1 MKKFLLIITLF
12 CAIFNAAY
20 ADVNELAEDIL
31 LKKQIAQMLI
41 VGFNEST
48 LTKENPIYSDIKDLG
63 IGGVILFSK
72 NADKTQ
78 TKLRKNIQNF
88 NQLKKL
94 NEDLQS
100 ISEIPLFISIDQEG
114 GLVSRLSPSYFVVST
129 YSAGFLG
136 QKNDLKFTHAE
147 AEKTAKTLSALG
159 INVNFA
165 PVVDLDINKNSKIIS
180 GLRRSYSDNPKTV
193 SAHAREVIL
202 AHNKYNIITTLKHFP
217 GHGSAQGDTHLGFVD
232 ISNTYTKEEIL
243 PYKTLIN
250 EKIVTGVM
258 VSHLYNKNIDEKYPA
273 SMSHD
278 FVTKKL
284 IKELNFDGLI
294 FTDDIQMEAIR
305 NNYSFEEALEKA
317 ILAGC
322 DVIVIGNNLHYD
334 KDVAKNA
341 VEIIFN
347 LIKNEVISKE
357 RIAFSYD
364 KIMKAKENF
373 RKNEQADRED

>member
-1 MKKFLLIITLF
+1 MKKFFIIIALF
-12 CAIFNAAY
+12 CAIFNVASA
-20 ADVNELAEDIL
+20 NETAEDIL

-48 LTKENPIYSDIKDLG
+48 LTKDNPIYSDIQDLG

-78 TKLRKNIQNF
+78 TKLKKNIQNF

-136 QKNDLKFTHAE
+136 QKNDLKFTYKE
-147 AEKTAKTLSALG
+147 AEKTAKTLSSLG

-193 SAHAREVIL
+193 SAHAKEVIL
-202 AHNKYNIITTLKHFP
+202 AHNKYNIITALKHFP
-217 GHGSAQGDTHLGFVD
+217 GHGSAQGDTHQGFVD
-232 ISNTYTKEEIL
+232 ITNTYTKEEIL

-250 EKIVTGVM
+250 EKIVTGAM
-258 VSHLYNKNIDEKYPA
+258 VSHLYNKNVDEKYPA
-273 SMSHD
+273 SMSQN

-305 NNYSFEEALEKA
+305 SNYSFEETLEKT

-334 KDVAKNA
+334 EFAAKNA

-347 LIKNEVISKE
+347 LVKNGIISKE
-357 RIAFSYD
+357 RIVFSYD
-364 KIMKAKENF
+364 KIIKAKENF

>member
-1 MKKFLLIITLF
+1 MKKFLLILF
-12 CAIFNAAY
+12 LLCGIFNATY
-20 ADVNELAEDIL
+20 ASDLAEDIL

-48 LTKENPIYSDIKDLG
+48 LTKDNPIYSDIKDLG
-63 IGGVILFSK
+63 IGGVILFSR

-88 NQLKKL
+88 TQLKKL

-100 ISEIPLFISIDQEG
+100 IAEIPLFISIDQEG

-129 YSAGFLG
+129 YSAAFLG
-136 QKNDLKFTHAE
+136 QKNDLKFTYSE
-147 AEKTAKTLSALG
+147 AEKTAKTLSELG

-165 PVVDLDINKNSKIIS
+165 PVVDIDLNKNSKIIS
-180 GLRRSYSDNPKTV
+180 GLKRSYSDNPKIVT
-193 SAHAREVIL
+193 AHAREVVL

-217 GHGSAQGDTHLGFVD
+217 GHGSAQGDTHQGFVD
-232 ISNTYTKEEIL
+232 ITNTYANEEIL

-250 EKIVTGVM
+250 EKIVQGVM
-258 VSHLYNKNIDEKYPA
+258 ISHLYNKNFDEKYPA
-273 SMSHD
+273 SMSKN

-284 IKELNFDGLI
+284 INELNYDGLI

-305 NNYSFEEALEKA
+305 NNYSFSEALEKS

-322 DVIVIGNNLHYD
+322 DVIVIGNNLYYD
-334 KDVAKNA
+334 SQIAKNA

-347 LIKNEVISKE
+347 LIKNGIITKE

-364 KIMKAKENF
+364 KIVKVKEKL
-373 RKNEQADRED
+373 RKNETANRED